1 MRTLYE
7 SILDDEDTIIG
18 RTESTMS
25 MQFFNDDNSPF
36 YEVFYPNGP
45 RARRAAPSPSY
56 FRYARFD
63 DDMLYIPH
71 DTKIS
76 CGHLVD
82 LNCKK
87 LSDLWKNYYDRP
99 INTLKINR
107 LWINCEHCKL
117 EVSKDT
123 FCENIISDKVTISA
137 PKSIHDINIIIKN
150 LPGSSVTRHNQSFV
164 LSNIW
169 LANGTILKNV
179 NVNFEDNDTLKLI
192 TIHDQTFIPLD
203 GITSNARIIHYHDT
217 FCLEDDGWPELFNNH
232 ILDTSY
238 VCEIWDEQ
246 KKVVDKRKMNSLR
259 KVIAT
264 ANNPRRYH
272 VQKDP
277 IIKIRKDCEIG
288 KLFGLKNM
296 KNVDAIIIWN
306 TNVKIYIRKGH
317 NGHHPD
323 TYSKDGWQIHIE
335 KNRD

>member
-7 SILDDEDTIIG
+7 SLLDDEDTITG
-18 RTESTMS
+18 RTESAIS

-36 YEVFYPNGP
+36 YEVFYPNRPG
-45 RARRAAPSPSY
+45 ARRSELKSSY

-71 DTKIS
+71 DTEILCCS
-76 CGHLVD
+76 LVD

-87 LSDLWKNYYDRP
+87 LSDLWKNYYDQT
-99 INTLKINR
+99 INTLKINQ
-107 LWINCEHCKL
+107 LWINCEYCKL

-123 FCENIISDKVTISA
+123 FCEDIISDKVTISA
-137 PKSIHDINIIIKN
+137 PKSIHDINITIKN
-150 LPGSSVTRHNQSFV
+150 LPGSKVAQYNQSFV

-179 NVNFEDNDTLKLI
+179 NVNFEENNTFKLI

-217 FCLEDDGWPELFNNH
+217 FCLEDYGWPELFNKH
-232 ILDTSY
+232 ILDTTY

-246 KKVVDKRKMNSLR
+246 KKMADKRKMNSLK

-264 ANNPRRYH
+264 ANNPRRYR

-277 IIKIRKDCEIG
+277 LIKVRKDCEIE

-296 KNVDAIIIWN
+296 KNVDLIRIWN
-306 TNVKIYIRKGH
+306 NNVKIYIRKGH
-317 NGHHPD
+317 TGHHPD